1 MTSSVNLNL
10 LTLLLCFCCSKA
22 TLADI
27 ADTENVYAQ
36 LPTIIVQRGHL
47 TELLSLSQYTRAGG
61 KLIFFF
67 FLNYVGLCCYRCW
80 HAPFQ
85 LISAF
90 SSACLLRTGR
100 ILERHSIT
108 CFSLSVWKCAG
119 LALPMLFSWFSFGI
133 GFFSLLHIFAIWL
146 LFQSPER
153 GTVEHAQ
160 SVWPS
165 LSAIMARIYMQ
176 K

>member
-10 LTLLLCFCCSKA
+10 LTLPLCFCCSKA

-27 ADTENVYAQ
+27 ADTENVYVQ
-36 LPTIIVQRGHL
+36 LPTIMVQIGHL
-47 TELLSLSQYTRAGG
+47 TGLLSLSEYTSAGG
-61 KLIFFF
+61 KSFFF
-67 FLNYVGLCCYRCW
+67 FLNYVGFCCYRCW

-90 SSACLLRTGR
+90 SSACLLWTGR

-119 LALPMLFSWFSFGI
+119 LALPVLFSWFSFGI
-133 GFFSLLHIFAIWL
+133 GFFSLLHIFAVWL
-146 LFQSPER
+146 LLQSPEQ
-153 GTVEHAQ
+153 GTVEHASWVSSQ
-160 SVWPS
+160 VWVRS
-165 LSAIMARIYMQ
+165 WCVYMQ